1 LLSSAALS
9 LGMPAA
15 TRFQGSR
22 AVLPAKMAGWS
33 KRSCRAELSSLR
45 KQHWRTTTG
54 YGRARA
60 RMPTG
65 SALLTDCPNRFSTKW
80 KRVAAGIP
88 RWTSQGAEL
97 VIVPMPVGT
106 GSHRP
111 WQVAVRLRSTA
122 RAHFTAGLLSST
134 LLRPPPERRVR
145 CTPFLCAAASPAGHH
160 S

>member
-1 LLSSAALS
+1 
-9 LGMPAA
+9 
-15 TRFQGSR
+15 
-22 AVLPAKMAGWS
+22 MAGWP

-65 SALLTDCPNRFSTKW
+65 SALLTDCPNRFSAKGN
-80 KRVAAGIP
+80 RVAAGIP

-97 VIVPMPVGT
+97 VFVPMPIGT

-111 WQVAVRLRSTA
+111 WQVAVWLRSTA
-122 RAHFTAGLLSST
+122 PRQVWPGAIANLVNPTASLLSV
-134 LLRPPPERRVR
+134 RPLSRGNI
-145 CTPFLCAAASPAGHH
+145 CPFAPQGLSIPHMPHLFRPFCQKSRFGLF
-160 S
+160 